1 MPIEDAFYSF
11 GDNLIKKS
19 KANLEK
25 LGKNA
30 SKKLSNSLRYDLTI
44 SKNSYAFTFEM
55 EDYGDYVDKG
65 VKGVGGTKA
74 DGTKWDKRIVT
85 TNNYKYK
92 PGGGKNKPS
101 PKHFDKW
108 VIRRGLAG
116 RNSKGQFTSRDDV
129 KFAVSTSV
137 YHRGLA
143 TTKFYSKPFEEE
155 FKKLPQELI
164 EAYALTVENI
174 LTND

>member
-74 DGTKWDKRIVT
+74 DGTKWNKRIVT
-85 TNNYKYK
+85 TNNYSY
-92 PGGGKNKPS
+92 KNKKPPTS
-101 PKHFDKW
+101 VFDKW
-108 VIRRGLAG
+108 IVRKGLAG
-116 RNSKGQFTSRDDV
+116 RNSKGQFTSREGL
-129 KFAVSTSV
+129 KFAISTSV